1 MSPEVLEGQEATR
14 QSDLYSTGVTIYRM
28 LTGKRPVGMPKL
40 PSKVVAGLS
49 RRWDTVTRRC
59 LANTLEDR
67 YASAEELLKDLRK
80 MVKPRRAWMAAA
92 VSVLTIVGLVGA
104 ASLSGMNVRRTC
116 TAAWTHLF
124 GGGIDRGSEPNPLTV
139 EDQQRL
145 LEELRQTL
153 KDQQRLLGDL
163 RRTLK
168 DHPEFADPLRKADE
182 QTQKA
187 NSLWAEGKKA
197 DACVAYGEAV
207 TGLADAVDRETQ
219 RTLEMLDSF
228 SGAHGYASK
237 VEPLKTRKAQ
247 ADTLR
252 RKAQYTAAVKAYLAV
267 IAEVQ
272 PVLGALGGEQ
282 EPAVQDQQRLL
293 GDLRRTL
300 KDHPEFA
307 DPLRRADERTQK
319 ADTVVAYG
327 EAITGLTD
335 AVDRET
341 QRNLEMLGG
350 FSGEDGYAAKV
361 ELLKTKKAQADARRR
376 KAEYAAAVGDYLAVI
391 AGAQPLLAAQKRVQE
406 VLALKEEAERER
418 AEAEE
423 KEASVCVCPP
433 GTAQC
438 VCFQK
443 IYG

>member
-1 MSPEVLEGQEATR
+1 
-14 QSDLYSTGVTIYRM
+14 
-28 LTGKRPVGMPKL
+28 
-40 PSKVVAGLS
+40 
-49 RRWDTVTRRC
+49 
-59 LANTLEDR
+59 
-67 YASAEELLKDLRK
+67 
-80 MVKPRRAWMAAA
+80 
-92 VSVLTIVGLVGA
+92 
-104 ASLSGMNVRRTC
+104 
-116 TAAWTHLF
+116 
-124 GGGIDRGSEPNPLTV
+124 
-139 EDQQRL
+139 
-145 LEELRQTL
+145 
-153 KDQQRLLGDL
+153 
-163 RRTLK
+163 
-168 DHPEFADPLRKADE
+168 
-182 QTQKA
+182 
-187 NSLWAEGKKA
+187 
-197 DACVAYGEAV
+197 
-207 TGLADAVDRETQ
+207 
-219 RTLEMLDSF
+219 MLDSF